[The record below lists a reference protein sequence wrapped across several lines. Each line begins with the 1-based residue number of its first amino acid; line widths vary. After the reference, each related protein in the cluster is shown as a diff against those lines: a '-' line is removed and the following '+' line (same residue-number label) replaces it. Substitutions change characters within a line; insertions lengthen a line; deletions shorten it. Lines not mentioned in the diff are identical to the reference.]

1 MLKTVTNTKNC
12 QLGNFF
18 EFFVVYKNV
27 WLKFLRPILRKL
39 EIAFISDVFQNFQ
52 PFSKKSCLKLLG
64 YDFLFLYHNHS
75 TVHYSSLSWSVKLTF
90 VYCSRVYIPKSQ
102 RDSISL
108 TKVSNR
114 STLLPNQL
122 TQKSEEQS
130 ILKFRPVFHEH
141 YFFEMKQVLK

>member
-12 QLGNFF
+12 QLGIFF

-75 TVHYSSLSWSVKLTF
+75 TVLITVLITLMEREINFCLITVLYILLITLMEREINFCLLLKGIHTKKPKRLNFADKSFKSVYAFT
-90 VYCSRVYIPKSQ
+90 
-102 RDSISL
+102 
-108 TKVSNR
+108 
-114 STLLPNQL
+114 
-122 TQKSEEQS
+122 
-130 ILKFRPVFHEH
+130 
-141 YFFEMKQVLK
+141 